1 MARKAAVL
9 PIVGMVMAECAQA
22 GRMILGKAAMSNG
35 ISSFVFVLY
44 SNAIACLILLPSSPL
59 FHRSSE
65 RPPLTPSIVSG
76 FFLLGLFGCLGQS
89 FCYAGINLSSPT
101 LGTAMLNLVPGLT
114 FILAIIFR
122 MENVDWKS
130 YSTVA
135 KSMGTIVSIGGAFIV
150 TCYKGPLLLKAL
162 PSVTKSSHQV
172 LLQQS
177 NWVLGGLLMAVDCAT
192 ASSWLIVQALIL
204 KKYPAKLIVVF
215 FHFFFSTILS
225 SIVAV
230 VMERDPSAWSLN
242 SNIRLIAVLFSGILG
257 NAFEVGVTAWCLHKT
272 GPVFVAIFAPLG
284 IVIAAAASVV
294 CFGDALDLGIV
305 LGAAII
311 AIGFYAVIWGKAQE
325 EVKKVEE
332 DKENCGSASSSQK
345 VPFLQN
351 RSNDCA

>member
-1 MARKAAVL
+1 MMARKVAVL

-35 ISSFVFVLY
+35 MSSFVFVLY
-44 SNAIACLILLPSSPL
+44 SNAIASLILLPSFL

-65 RPPLTPSIVSG
+65 RPPLTLSIVSG

-114 FILAIIFR
+114 FMLAIIFR

-130 YSTVA
+130 YSTLA
-135 KSMGTIVSIGGAFIV
+135 KSMGTVVSIGGAFIV
-150 TCYKGPLLLKAL
+150 TCYKGPLLLKAR

-177 NWVLGGLLMAVDCAT
+177 NWVLGGLLMVVDCAT

-204 KKYPAKLIVVF
+204 KKYSAKLIVVF

-225 SIVAV
+225 SIVSV

-257 NAFEVGVTAWCLHKT
+257 NAFEIGVTAWCLHKT

-284 IVIAAAASVV
+284 IVIAAAASVI
-294 CFGDALDLGIV
+294 CFGDALDLGID
-305 LGAAII
+305 LGE
-311 AIGFYAVIWGKAQE
+311 GPRRDQE
-325 EVKKVEE
+325 
-332 DKENCGSASSSQK
+332 S
-345 VPFLQN
+345 
-351 RSNDCA
+351 